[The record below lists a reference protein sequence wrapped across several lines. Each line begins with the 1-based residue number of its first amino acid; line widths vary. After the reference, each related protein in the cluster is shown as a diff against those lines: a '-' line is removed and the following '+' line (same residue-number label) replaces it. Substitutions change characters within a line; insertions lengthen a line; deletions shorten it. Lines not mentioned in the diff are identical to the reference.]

1 MNKALLMGRLT
12 RDPET
17 RYTKD
22 QLAVTRYTLAVNR
35 KGKDQGPERNPGGGN
50 ADDDPKGRP
59 DKGVDFIDCVA
70 FGKAGE
76 FAEKYFHKGQQIA
89 VAGRLQV
96 RDWEDKTGTKRR
108 STEVIIEEQY
118 FAGGR
123 EEARAEATPTTARR
137 DALTRAKAQ
146 QPQPKK
152 EPAFY
157 PAEIEDCDLPF

>member
-35 KGKDQGPERNPGGGN
+35 KGKDQGPRRSAGGE
-50 ADDDPKGRP
+50 ADGPKGRP

-89 VAGRLQV
+89 VTGRLQV

-108 STEVIIEEQY
+108 STEVIIEEQH
-118 FAGGR
+118 FA
-123 EEARAEATPTTARR
+123 E
-137 DALTRAKAQ
+137 AKAQ
-146 QPQPKK
+146 QPQSKK

>member
-35 KGKDQGPERNPGGGN
+35 KGKDRGPERSPGGE
-50 ADDDPKGRP
+50 ADGPKGRP
-59 DKGVDFIDCVA
+59 DQGTDFIDCVA

-89 VAGRLQV
+89 VTGRLQV
-96 RDWEDKTGTKRR
+96 WDWEDKTGTKRR
-108 STEVIIEEQY
+108 STEVIIEEQH
-118 FAGGR
+118 FA
-123 EEARAEATPTTARR
+123 E
-137 DALTRAKAQ
+137 AKAQ

>member
-35 KGKDQGPERNPGGGN
+35 RFKRQGEPET
-50 ADDDPKGRP
+50 
-59 DKGVDFIDCVA
+59 DFIDCVA

-118 FAGGR
+118 FAEGR

-137 DALTRAKAQ
+137 DALTGAKSQ

>member
-1 MNKALLMGRLT
+1 MNKAILMGRLA

-35 KGKDQGPERNPGGGN
+35 KGKKDQGT
-50 ADDDPKGRP
+50 
-59 DKGVDFIDCVA
+59 DFIDCVA

-89 VAGRLQV
+89 VTGRLQV
-96 RDWEDKTGTKRR
+96 RDWEDKTGAKRR

-118 FAGGR
+118 FA
-123 EEARAEATPTTARR
+123 E
-137 DALTRAKAQ
+137 AKAQ
-146 QPQPKK
+146 QAPQK

>member
-35 KGKDQGPERNPGGGN
+35 KGKDQG
-50 ADDDPKGRP
+50 A
-59 DKGVDFIDCVA
+59 DFIDCVA

-108 STEVIIEEQY
+108 STEVIIEEQH
-118 FAGGR
+118 FA
-123 EEARAEATPTTARR
+123 E
-137 DALTRAKAQ
+137 AKAQ

>member
-35 KGKDQGPERNPGGGN
+35 RFKRQGEPET
-50 ADDDPKGRP
+50 
-59 DKGVDFIDCVA
+59 DFIDCVA

-108 STEVIIEEQY
+108 STEVIIEEQH
-118 FAGGR
+118 FA
-123 EEARAEATPTTARR
+123 E
-137 DALTRAKAQ
+137 AKAQ
-146 QPQPKK
+146 QAPQK